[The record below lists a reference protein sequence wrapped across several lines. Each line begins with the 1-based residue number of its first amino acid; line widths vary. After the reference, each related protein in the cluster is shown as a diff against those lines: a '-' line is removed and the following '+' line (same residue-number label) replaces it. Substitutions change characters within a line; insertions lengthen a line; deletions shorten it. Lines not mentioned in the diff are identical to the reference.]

1 MPMTTLSRVQ
11 PRKSIPLMPSVAL
24 LASLGLLLAA
34 GARAQSFS
42 VLAGG
47 LRDRDTADQTYTWS
61 LAYQHPVYHGLGL
74 GAAWINEGHLP
85 NHHRDGLGGQLWL
98 GTKAAGMSLALGAGP
113 YYYFDTTQQPGDPR
127 EVDSHGWGV
136 VYSAA
141 LSWQL
146 EHRWVHQLRINRV
159 ASTHQP
165 ATTSVLYGLGYSFR
179 GDEGDQGDQQGDQQN
194 GELRGYQLSALA
206 GLTIVNSFSSE
217 TSLAKSVEL
226 RGKHGDQFE
235 WTLAWLSEGSSGTFH
250 RDGFT
255 AQGWLVR
262 GWHEGNTTLAL
273 GVGPYAI
280 VDASGE
286 ERQNARHLAGM
297 ASLSASQRFAA
308 HWRGRIS
315 FNRVVGTHPF
325 DSDVLL
331 AGTSFEF

>member
-1 MPMTTLSRVQ
+1 MSMTTLPLRAYS
-11 PRKSIPLMPSVAL
+11 RKSLPLTPSVAL
-24 LASLGLLLAA
+24 LAASLSLLVAA

-47 LRDRDTADQTYTWS
+47 LRDRATAAQSYTWS

-74 GAAWINEGHLP
+74 GAVWINEGHLP

-98 GTKAAGMSLALGAGP
+98 GTKVARTSLAVGAGP
-113 YYYFDTTQQPGDPR
+113 YYYFDTTVQPGASR

-146 EHRWVHQLRINRV
+146 EHRWVHQLRVNRV

-165 ATTSVLYGLGYSFR
+165 ATTSVLYGIGYSFR
-179 GDEGDQGDQQGDQQN
+179 GDESDQQGDPQKA
-194 GELRGYQLSALA
+194 ELRGFQLSALA
-206 GLTIVNSFSSE
+206 GFTIVNSFSSE

-226 RGKHGDQFE
+226 RRTPGGQFE

-262 GWHEGNTTLAL
+262 DWHEGNTTLAL

-308 HWRGRIS
+308 HWRGRIT

>member
-1 MPMTTLSRVQ
+1 MSRKNV
-11 PRKSIPLMPSVAL
+11 SLMPSVAL
-24 LASLGLLLAA
+24 LAASLWLLVAA

-47 LRDRDTADQTYTWS
+47 LRDRETADQTYTWS

-74 GAAWINEGHLP
+74 GATWINEGHLP

-98 GTKAAGMSLALGAGP
+98 GTKAARMSLAVGAGP
-113 YYYFDTTQQPGDPR
+113 YYYFDTTVQPGESR
-127 EVDSHGWGV
+127 EVDSHGWGI

-146 EHRWVHQLRINRV
+146 EHRWIHQLRVNRV

-165 ATTSVLYGLGYSFR
+165 ATTSLLYGLGYSFR
-179 GDEGDQGDQQGDQQN
+179 GDEGGEGDQKQA
-194 GELRGYQLSALA
+194 EPRGFQLSALA
-206 GLTIVNSFSSE
+206 GVTIVNSFSSE
-217 TSLAKSVEL
+217 TSFAKSVEL
-226 RGKHGDQFE
+226 RRTPGGQLE

-255 AQGWLVR
+255 AQGWLAR
-262 GWHEGNTTLAL
+262 NWHEGNTTLAL

-297 ASLSASQRFAA
+297 ASLSVSQRFAA
-308 HWRGRIS
+308 HWRGRIT